1 MIATILNL
9 LGGLTRLAVS
19 LIGLFERQ
27 RLIDGA
33 RARVNLENL
42 QGQIDAC
49 KIALAAREAVRAD
62 VARDPDRL
70 PVDDPFRRD

>member
-1 MIATILNL
+1 MMEKILNL
-9 LGGLTRLAVS
+9 LGGLARLAVS
-19 LIGLFERQ
+19 LIGLFEGP

-33 RARVNLENL
+33 WARVNLENL

-70 PVDDPFRRD
+70 PVDDSFRRD

>member
-9 LGGLTRLAVS
+9 LGGLARLAVS
-19 LIGLFERQ
+19 LIGLFEGP
-27 RLIDGA
+27 RLIDAA
-33 RARVNLENL
+33 RARINLENL
-42 QGQIDAC
+42 QGQIDAL
-49 KIALAAREAVRAD
+49 KNALAAREAVRAD

>member
-1 MIATILNL
+1 MIATILTL
-9 LGGLTRLAVS
+9 LGGLARLAVS
-19 LIGLFERQ
+19 LIGLFERR

-42 QGQIDAC
+42 QGQINAC

-62 VARDPDRL
+62 VARHPERL

>member
-19 LIGLFERQ
+19 LIGLFERR

-42 QGQIDAC
+42 QGQINAC

-62 VARDPDRL
+62 VARHPDRL
-70 PVDDPFRRD
+70 PADDPFRRD